1 MDPRRLNESL
11 QELLCRPG
19 NGTGSANGTGTG
31 PTWNGSA
38 CDLLRRGLRGP
49 QAPKELDL
57 TVRVLL
63 YALIFVL
70 SVCGNA
76 LVVAV
81 LLLNRRLRTV
91 TNSFLLSLAL
101 SDLMLALCCMPFTL
115 IPNLMGTFVFGEAV
129 CKLMAYLM
137 GVSVSVSTFSLVAI
151 AIERYSAICNPLQSR
166 VWQTRSHACRVIA
179 STWLFSALLMLPYA
193 VYSTTRLLPV
203 PGARPP
209 LSQCTHAWPSEHVR
223 QAWYVLLLLVLFFIP
238 GVVMIVAYGLIS
250 RELYRGIRF
259 ELDIKGEAAVV
270 CPVPFPVPFPV
281 PCPAPPESSWCQIH
295 DHATPA
301 CSPAQHRTVAH
312 LRRGGRLLPAALTA
326 GRCAGAAGAGHGG
339 GTTGAGAHQ
348 QLRGKAGGQAARHPH
363 AGGHRGHVLPL
374 LAAHLCGQH
383 VACLRTAGSPARALG
398 DAHLLHPPAVLHL
411 RLRQPAHLLLH
422 EPPLPQRLPGHLCR
436 LPPCLPAP
444 RARRGRGQRQR
455 IALQVQLHHCQQPRP
470 PLSPPAP
477 SPPPD
482 GSSLAPCHGP
492 VVVPRIPASCA
503 PRAPRAA
510 PHTPVP
516 AGSLLR
522 CSCVGGR
529 GDAGRAP
536 EA

>member
-19 NGTGSANGTGTG
+19 NGSATGTG
-31 PTWNGSA
+31 PATGTGAAGNGSA

-49 QAPKELDL
+49 PAPKDLDL

-63 YALIFVL
+63 YALIFLL

-115 IPNLMGTFVFGEAV
+115 VPNLMGTFVFGEAV

-193 VYSTTRLLPV
+193 VYSTTRALPAR
-203 PGARPP
+203 GARPP
-209 LSQCTHAWPSEHVR
+209 LSQCTHDWPSEQVR

-259 ELDIKGEAAVV
+259 ELDIKGEAGAQRNGGGE
-270 CPVPFPVPFPV
+270 
-281 PCPAPPESSWCQIH
+281 PAP
-295 DHATPA
+295 A
-301 CSPAQHRTVAH
+301 CDEGDGCYLQLSRPGGALE
-312 LRRGGRLLPAALTA
+312 LRAL
-326 GRCAGAAGAGHGG
+326 GAAGA
-339 GTTGAGAHQ
+339 Q
-348 QLRGKAGGQAARHPH
+348 Q
-363 AGGHRGHVLPL
+363 
-374 LAAHLCGQH
+374 
-383 VACLRTAGSPARALG
+383 
-398 DAHLLHPPAVLHL
+398 
-411 RLRQPAHLLLH
+411 
-422 EPPLPQRLPGHLCR
+422 E
-436 LPPCLPAP
+436 
-444 RARRGRGQRQR
+444 RAR
-455 IALQVQLHHCQQPRP
+455 IN
-470 PLSPPAP
+470 
-477 SPPPD
+477 
-482 GSSLAPCHGP
+482 SSEAKLVAKRRVIRML
-492 VVVPRIPASCA
+492 VVIVAMFFLCWLPIFTANTWRAF
-503 PRAPRAA
+503 APRAA
-510 PHTPVP
+510 QRALSGTPISFIHLLSYTSACANP
-516 AGSLLR
+516 LIYCFMNRRFRKAFLATCAGCRRACPRRPPEEEVAAANTSLSKFSYTTVSSL
-522 CSCVGGR
+522 G
-529 GDAGRAP
+529 P
-536 EA
+536 P